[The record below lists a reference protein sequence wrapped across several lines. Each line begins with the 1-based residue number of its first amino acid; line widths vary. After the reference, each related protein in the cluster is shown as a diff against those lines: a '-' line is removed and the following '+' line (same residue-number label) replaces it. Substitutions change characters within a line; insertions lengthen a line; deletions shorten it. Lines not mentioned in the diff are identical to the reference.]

1 MLAKTAPFAVH
12 TMKTPCEIV
21 VGKILPALRASVVK
35 ELSRKYHMKQS
46 DIAKKLGIT
55 QASVSQ
61 YLSATRAG
69 GTKITESFPKIKTY
83 ANEIATRIVAG
94 DSKLEWFDVLCK
106 ACQDIRSDDEFCRM
120 QKIASNPNG
129 CDVCKKD

>member
-46 DIAKKLGIT
+46 DIAKSLGIT

-61 YLSATRAG
+61 YLSSTRAG

-120 QKIASNPNG
+120 QKIASNPSG